1 MIGAAE
7 QRGVEGGSIESWAEG
22 APATRQSLGEKTK
35 ERERVC
41 VCVCV
46 LPAMY
51 RGGGEA
57 KQGGGRVGVWAR
69 PSSWSSRRPRCNAR
83 QQKRSRPSKPNLHLH
98 FFTS

>member
-22 APATRQSLGEKTK
+22 APATRQSLGERTK

-46 LPAMY
+46 SCY
-51 RGGGEA
+51 VQRRRRSETRRR
-57 KQGGGRVGVWAR
+57 KGRSLG
-69 PSSWSSRRPRCNAR
+69 
-83 QQKRSRPSKPNLHLH
+83 K
-98 FFTS
+98 TE